1 MGVKDW
7 GTSMPLSE
15 RYAIEAIISGFV
27 ERALPD
33 AHDWEDG
40 SYRLFEEGP
49 DEEGRSTYFVE
60 ADIPTSGFD
69 CWLDFGF
76 AVDDGGGFV
85 VTRLHGMR
93 SGTGVDSESV
103 YVWEEQNASWQ
114 LASVDEGL

>member
-1 MGVKDW
+1 
-7 GTSMPLSE
+7 MPLSQ
-15 RYAIEAIISGFV
+15 RYAIEAIISCFV

-40 SYRLFEEGP
+40 SYRLFEEGL
-49 DEEGRSTYFVE
+49 DEEGRSSYFVE

-69 CWLDFGF
+69 CWLDFEF
-76 AVDDGGGFV
+76 AVDDEGRFA
-85 VTRLHGMR
+85 VTGLQGMR

-103 YVWEEQNASWQ
+103 YVWEERSASWQ